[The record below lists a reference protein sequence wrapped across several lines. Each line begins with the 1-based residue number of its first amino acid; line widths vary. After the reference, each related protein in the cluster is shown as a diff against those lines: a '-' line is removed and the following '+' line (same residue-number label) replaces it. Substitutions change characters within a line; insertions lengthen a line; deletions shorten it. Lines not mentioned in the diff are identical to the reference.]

1 MSFIFFPVI
10 WIFYMGILN
19 FAGIFPQSRK
29 TRNKVKEDPCLII
42 LRKIFRTLYNC
53 NINHLYSKENNL
65 IWINSSIN
73 IRLRITFS
81 TQFLFF
87 LVLVFCWVFHEA
99 AEPII
104 ILGYFGYS
112 AFLQIIYKS
121 PCMSEQRT
129 RLSGE
134 IEICRD

>member
-1 MSFIFFPVI
+1 M
-10 WIFYMGILN
+10 
-19 FAGIFPQSRK
+19 
-29 TRNKVKEDPCLII
+29 
-42 LRKIFRTLYNC
+42 
-53 NINHLYSKENNL
+53 
-65 IWINSSIN
+65 NSSIN
-73 IRLRITFS
+73 IRLRINFS

-129 RLSGE
+129 RLSGDTLRRLKSAE
-134 IEICRD
+134 IRKHETKGPKVEQNGTLI